1 MVAFY
6 FLTLY
11 ILNKVLY
18 WLIYIMLTEK
28 CYQLNTINELIV
40 SSKRTFNDISV
51 KQVILGG
58 DFNL

>member
-1 MVAFY
+1 
-6 FLTLY
+6 
-11 ILNKVLY
+11 
-18 WLIYIMLTEK
+18 MLTEK

-40 SSKRTFNDISV
+40 SSKRTFNDVSV